1 MERNGLR
8 RIISFKVCD
17 LSNNLIVKG
26 TLHNLIK
33 SQYTCTKPKHVPKT
47 LKKQNLIWNNLLN
60 SIKEMRA
67 LVYNLKLK
75 Y

>member
-17 LSNNLIVKG
+17 LSNDFIVKG

-33 SQYTCTKPKHVPKT
+33 SQCACTKPKHVPKT
-47 LKKQNLIWNNLLN
+47 LKKQNLI
-60 SIKEMRA
+60 
-67 LVYNLKLK
+67 
-75 Y
+75 